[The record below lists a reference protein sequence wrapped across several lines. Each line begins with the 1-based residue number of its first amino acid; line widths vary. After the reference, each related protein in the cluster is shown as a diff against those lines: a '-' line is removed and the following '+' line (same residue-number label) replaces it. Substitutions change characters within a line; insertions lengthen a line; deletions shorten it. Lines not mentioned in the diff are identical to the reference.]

1 MTMKKLIEVYNGI
14 NKTYY
19 CRYDLNAFGLS
30 FKKTGKYSGKWI
42 GKADEDKANAIKEY
56 CIKNKLRVNITDLAY
71 TRAHTTE
78 KYILRTIKEFL
89 VMEDIIIVYIVEKS

>member
-30 FKKTGKYSGKWI
+30 FKKTGKYSGKWV
-42 GKADEDKANAIKEY
+42 GKADEDKANAIEEY
-56 CIKNKLRVNITDLAY
+56 CICLLYTSYINIWA
-71 TRAHTTE
+71 
-78 KYILRTIKEFL
+78 FL
-89 VMEDIIIVYIVEKS
+89 FKFS

>member
-19 CRYDLNAFGLS
+19 CRCDLNAFGLS
-30 FKKTGKYSGKWI
+30 FKKTGKYSGKWV

-56 CIKNKLRVNITDLAY
+56 YKK
-71 TRAHTTE
+71 
-78 KYILRTIKEFL
+78 
-89 VMEDIIIVYIVEKS
+89 